1 MTRLIQVPD
10 ALKHGPFTIDQ
21 AAACGIRRQRLGRP
35 NFKRIVRGVYI
46 WSGLAAASNAQ
57 LLGVLRALPPASV
70 FSGLTAARIRGLDL
84 SPGAPN
90 EVVVPLEAGV
100 RSRPDLIVRR
110 EALRAAD
117 VVEVDG
123 VPVTSVTRTWF
134 DLARRQAL
142 IEAVT
147 AVDWAL
153 HSGLLTKASLSAYVD
168 ACGGWNGIRQARK
181 VIELA
186 ESKSESLMESR
197 LRMHLVLGGL
207 PRPESQAEIRERAG
221 GFAARID
228 LYYRA
233 AKLGIEFDGDHHR
246 ATFVEDNRRQN
257 ALLLRF
263 GIRLLRFTGSDV
275 YRRPDAVVA
284 EVRQA
289 LTPPSL
295 A

>member
-1 MTRLIQVPD
+1 
-10 ALKHGPFTIDQ
+10 LKHGPFTIDQ

-123 VPVTSVTRTWF
+123 VPVSRVEPRRGAGISPGPFPRSALRTGRARHHASGSPRVHAVGSVAEPSRPTDQGVGMFAPRYRYRVIGTFLGSYSVT
-134 DLARRQAL
+134 LPSAGRQP
-142 IEAVT
+142 
-147 AVDWAL
+147 
-153 HSGLLTKASLSAYVD
+153 G
-168 ACGGWNGIRQARK
+168 R
-181 VIELA
+181 
-186 ESKSESLMESR
+186 
-197 LRMHLVLGGL
+197 
-207 PRPESQAEIRERAG
+207 
-221 GFAARID
+221 
-228 LYYRA
+228 
-233 AKLGIEFDGDHHR
+233 
-246 ATFVEDNRRQN
+246 
-257 ALLLRF
+257 
-263 GIRLLRFTGSDV
+263 
-275 YRRPDAVVA
+275 
-284 EVRQA
+284 
-289 LTPPSL
+289 
-295 A
+295 